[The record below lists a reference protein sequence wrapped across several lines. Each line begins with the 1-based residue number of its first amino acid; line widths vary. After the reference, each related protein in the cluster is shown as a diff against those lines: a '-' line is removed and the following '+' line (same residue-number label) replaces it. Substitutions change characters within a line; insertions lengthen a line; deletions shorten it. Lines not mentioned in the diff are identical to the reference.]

1 MSISKKTAKSTSKMR
16 SDAGA
21 AWGFLSP
28 WIIGFLVFSAFPLV
42 FSFYLSL
49 TKWNLMGDPQFVGLQ
64 NYKEMFS
71 GNGELGQTLLA
82 TAIFTVINVAVSILF
97 SLLLAIL
104 LNFKVRFKGLFQF
117 FYYVP
122 TIMPSVVMAGCLVL
136 MFNPQ
141 LGIVNYVL
149 KSMGVQNPPN
159 SSPSP
164 RYSHSRPA
172 SRCSSSPQHSRMCL
186 RNCTKPRLSME
197 PARGSVS
204 STSPFQALLR

>member
-82 TAIFTVINVAVSILF
+82 TAIFTVIRMIMHSHASSI
-97 SLLLAIL
+97 
-104 LNFKVRFKGLFQF
+104 KQ
-117 FYYVP
+117 
-122 TIMPSVVMAGCLVL
+122 
-136 MFNPQ
+136 
-141 LGIVNYVL
+141 
-149 KSMGVQNPPN
+149 
-159 SSPSP
+159 
-164 RYSHSRPA
+164 
-172 SRCSSSPQHSRMCL
+172 SRMAHPIRAVAEASL
-186 RNCTKPRLSME
+186 T
-197 PARGSVS
+197 A
-204 STSPFQALLR
+204 

>member
-82 TAIFTVINVAVSILF
+82 TAIFTVINVAVSIL
-97 SLLLAIL
+97 S
-104 LNFKVRFKGLFQF
+104 
-117 FYYVP
+117 P
-122 TIMPSVVMAGCLVL
+122 CCWPSCL
-136 MFNPQ
+136 
-141 LGIVNYVL
+141 IS
-149 KSMGVQNPPN
+149 KSV
-159 SSPSP
+159 
-164 RYSHSRPA
+164 SRDY
-172 SRCSSSPQHSRMCL
+172 SSSSTMC
-186 RNCTKPRLSME
+186 RPSCRPLSWL
-197 PARGSVS
+197 AAWS
-204 STSPFQALLR
+204 

>member
-97 SLLLAIL
+97 
-104 LNFKVRFKGLFQF
+104 
-117 FYYVP
+117 
-122 TIMPSVVMAGCLVL
+122 
-136 MFNPQ
+136 
-141 LGIVNYVL
+141 
-149 KSMGVQNPPN
+149 
-159 SSPSP
+159 
-164 RYSHSRPA
+164 YSHSRPA